1 MGNKGLLG
9 LEVPEKY
16 QGLELT
22 SFDSMR
28 IMKQLG
34 SIDTTLSLFVGLTN
48 VLGVRPILKNAQEE
62 VKENILP
69 IISKG
74 RELGAFALS
83 EDGAG
88 SNPLDLQMSAI
99 PTSNKTWI
107 LNGKKIWSGAS
118 AWAGVINTFA
128 KEYDENGKLQGFTA
142 YCVRQGTKGLVQG
155 GEALTVGMRGL
166 IQNTI
171 YFNDV
176 EVNELNILG
185 QRGKGMDVAQ
195 DAMMYGRLTIAS
207 ACIGGM
213 KRCLQFINNYSSQ
226 RKISTGL
233 LIDNAVTRKKIY
245 EISNFIVCIDV
256 LVNKISKM
264 IDQNLPIP
272 QELYVVCKILA
283 PEYFWISIDHTIQIL
298 GGRGYVETN
307 LIPQMM
313 RDARVLRIFEGPT
326 ETLSMYLGSKT
337 INVTN
342 SIYDLI
348 VNVLGCSDIFEKLEQ
363 AIETVLSVKLTNK
376 SSTDEKQLKQ
386 IAVSEFVCLS
396 ILESILLKEEKSI
409 AINRALDFVNTTFE
423 LKLKSLECSSLYNSF
438 NNRQDISELINSI
451 NDEIGQIEQN
461 YPIEEKELDPLL
473 KHVNNTIID
482 NIEINKEE
490 KTEDLKFQ
498 KLSINKNITE
508 TETKTITKNEYI
520 KFDLSSHISK
530 FSPNKIWIIFTDN
543 DNKKIF
549 SDFTSKN
556 KLNNII
562 ITSQRKMTQIK
573 DDVTG
578 EMIVSCQ
585 TEKIDFE
592 TTLNKIFDENG
603 LLFYEIVYLSD
614 NKDFNNISTLKEF
627 LISTSY
633 NFPKKLSI
641 ITNNSHKLDSNISI
655 DNIEIILSEKDFKE
669 NLETSLFYKDID
681 ADNKNTFNKFVDITF
696 ALNSYNVEILFKLI
710 NSNVQDNKFIIL
722 KDQILS
728 VKTNEIT
735 YKVEP
740 IKVNSTIETISKNI
754 DINTKPDQNKIIN
767 QDIKNELIKIV
778 LVTILGEY
786 QESAKDKTFL
796 ELGLDS
802 LKAFEVQ
809 HELSQ
814 FLKRDIALNESIIK
828 MTVEKAVENLL

>member
-16 QGLELT
+16 QGLELS

-69 IISKG
+69 IISTG

-88 SNPLDLQMSAI
+88 SNPLDLQMLSI
-99 PTSNKTWI
+99 PTSNKTWL

-128 KEYDENGKLQGFTA
+128 KEYDQNGKLQGFTA
-142 YCVRQGTKGLVQG
+142 YCVRLVQG
-155 GEALTVGMRGL
+155 GESLTVGMRGL

-213 KRCLQFINNYSSQ
+213 KRCLQFINNYASQ

-264 IDQNLPIP
+264 IDKNLPIP
-272 QELYVVCKILA
+272 QELYLVCKILA
-283 PEYFWISIDHTIQIL
+283 PEYFWTSIDHTIQIL

-348 VNVLGCSDIFEKLEQ
+348 VNILGCSEVFEKLEQ

-376 SSTDEKQLKQ
+376 SSTD
-386 IAVSEFVCLS
+386 
-396 ILESILLKEEKSI
+396 
-409 AINRALDFVNTTFE
+409 
-423 LKLKSLECSSLYNSF
+423 
-438 NNRQDISELINSI
+438 
-451 NDEIGQIEQN
+451 
-461 YPIEEKELDPLL
+461 
-473 KHVNNTIID
+473 
-482 NIEINKEE
+482 
-490 KTEDLKFQ
+490 
-498 KLSINKNITE
+498 
-508 TETKTITKNEYI
+508 
-520 KFDLSSHISK
+520 
-530 FSPNKIWIIFTDN
+530 
-543 DNKKIF
+543 
-549 SDFTSKN
+549 
-556 KLNNII
+556 
-562 ITSQRKMTQIK
+562 
-573 DDVTG
+573 
-578 EMIVSCQ
+578 
-585 TEKIDFE
+585 
-592 TTLNKIFDENG
+592 
-603 LLFYEIVYLSD
+603 
-614 NKDFNNISTLKEF
+614 
-627 LISTSY
+627 
-633 NFPKKLSI
+633 
-641 ITNNSHKLDSNISI
+641 
-655 DNIEIILSEKDFKE
+655 
-669 NLETSLFYKDID
+669 
-681 ADNKNTFNKFVDITF
+681 
-696 ALNSYNVEILFKLI
+696 
-710 NSNVQDNKFIIL
+710 
-722 KDQILS
+722 
-728 VKTNEIT
+728 
-735 YKVEP
+735 
-740 IKVNSTIETISKNI
+740 
-754 DINTKPDQNKIIN
+754 
-767 QDIKNELIKIV
+767 
-778 LVTILGEY
+778 
-786 QESAKDKTFL
+786 
-796 ELGLDS
+796 
-802 LKAFEVQ
+802 
-809 HELSQ
+809 
-814 FLKRDIALNESIIK
+814 
-828 MTVEKAVENLL
+828 